1 MTDRLSLATADRLPS
16 GMLHVDASALGVGIV
31 HLGVGA
37 FHRAHQAA
45 IMDETIAA
53 TGDSRWGIC
62 GVTMRSPRVLEQL
75 APQDGLYTLV
85 ERGDGAAAPR
95 VVGVVREVLSAATDP
110 GAVVERIARA
120 DIAVVTV
127 TVTEKGYGIDARTGG
142 LDLTV
147 EGTAGDLAGG
157 EPTTMV
163 GVLVRGLE
171 RRFATSGAP
180 MSVLSCDNLPHNGA
194 VLRRLV
200 FDFVGALPDAEPLAA
215 WIASSVTFPS
225 TMVDRITPATTAGDL
240 DDVEE
245 LLGLADRGA
254 VVAEPFRQWVV
265 EDDFA
270 GPRPDWEVA
279 GVIMVDDVSPWE
291 AAKLRLL
298 NATHSL
304 LAYTGLALGIGT
316 IAEAVTDP
324 RLRGFAERLQREEVA
339 QTLDAPAGLDVR
351 AYGDTILER
360 FANPA
365 LGHTTAQVGGDGSQ
379 KLSVRFAE
387 TAVGTLAAGRD
398 PLSSALAVAAWVR
411 HVASTPAEDL
421 ADPLADRLA
430 SALAQLGSSASSASS
445 ADVVG
450 AVLGVPGVLPPDL
463 TTGRF
468 PELVVEQYDE
478 LDALVAASQE

>member
-1 MTDRLSLATADRLPS
+1 
-16 GMLHVDASALGVGIV
+16 
-31 HLGVGA
+31 
-37 FHRAHQAA
+37 
-45 IMDETIAA
+45 
-53 TGDSRWGIC
+53 
-62 GVTMRSPRVLEQL
+62 
-75 APQDGLYTLV
+75 
-85 ERGDGAAAPR
+85 
-95 VVGVVREVLSAATDP
+95 
-110 GAVVERIARA
+110 
-120 DIAVVTV
+120 
-127 TVTEKGYGIDARTGG
+127 
-142 LDLTV
+142 
-147 EGTAGDLAGG
+147 
-157 EPTTMV
+157 
-163 GVLVRGLE
+163 
-171 RRFATSGAP
+171 
-180 MSVLSCDNLPHNGA
+180 

-200 FDFVGALPDAEPLAA
+200 SDFVGALPDGDALAA

-225 TMVDRITPATTAGDL
+225 TMVDRITPATTDDDL
-240 DDVEE
+240 ADVES

-270 GPRPDWEVA
+270 GPRPEWEAA
-279 GVIMVDDVSPWE
+279 GVVLVDDVSPWE
-291 AAKLRLL
+291 SAKLRLL

-339 QTLDAPAGLDVR
+339 PTLDAPAGLDVR

-365 LGHTTAQVGGDGSQ
+365 LGHTTAQVGSDGSQ

-387 TAVGTLAAGRD
+387 TVTGTLAAGRD
-398 PLSSALAVAAWVR
+398 PLSSALAVAAWIR
-411 HVASTPAEDL
+411 HVARSSADDL

-430 SALAQLGSSASSASS
+430 PVLAQLGSRVTS

-450 AVLGVPGVLPPDL
+450 AVLGVPGVLPTDL

-468 PELVVEQYDE
+468 PDLVVEQYDE